1 MDIIMTFVN
10 RAIGVEH
17 FLFDRVPTNISEVP
31 PKPRKVNPWLKDGKP
46 IVSKVN
52 TATNIRQSIDKAIT
66 ALGPLPLAISRGDRV
81 LIKPNF
87 NSEDPP
93 PASTDL
99 TFLKAIIE
107 IMLELGAKVTIGESS
122 GGIWRPTRNVFNRL
136 HLDELVHGLG
146 VDLIA
151 FEEKPNDWV
160 RIPIDGDF
168 LHSVIMPRS
177 AYEADRLVYL
187 PCLKTHR
194 LARYSGALKLAF
206 GFVNPGERRNFH
218 LKYRE
223 EKLAEISLCWQPD
236 LIVMDGRKAFV
247 SEGPQ
252 HGQVVEPNVILAS
265 GDLVAIDVEA
275 VKILLHYKA
284 RNKLLDDPWQLPQ
297 IITASKHKLGAEKEG
312 YVLIT

>member
-1 MDIIMTFVN
+1 MSFFD
-10 RAIGVEH
+10 RAIGVQH
-17 FLFDRVPTNISEVP
+17 FLFDSVPRNIAEVP
-31 PKPRKVNPWLKDGKP
+31 PKPRKQNPWLKDGKP

-52 TATNIRQSIDKAIT
+52 STANIRQSIDQVLA
-66 ALGPLPLAISRGDRV
+66 ALGPLTLGISRGDKV
-81 LIKPNF
+81 LVKPNF
-87 NSEDPP
+87 NSADPP

-99 TFLKAIIE
+99 VFLKTMIGIL
-107 IMLELGAKVTIGESS
+107 LELGAKVTVGESS

-136 HLDELVHGLG
+136 HLYEFTRSLG

-151 FEEKPNDWV
+151 FEEKHRDWV
-160 RIPIDGDF
+160 RIAINGEY
-168 LHSVIMPRS
+168 LHSVVMPRV

-206 GFVNPGERRNFH
+206 GFVHPGERRAFH
-218 LKYRE
+218 FRYRE

-247 SEGPQ
+247 NGGPQ
-252 HGQVVEPNVILAS
+252 RGQVKEPNVILAS

-275 VKILLHYKA
+275 VKILLSYKA
-284 RNKLLDDPWQLPQ
+284 HNLLLNDPWQLPQ
-297 IITASKHKLGAEKEG
+297 IITAQKHKLGAMKG
-312 YVLIT
+312 DYVLTT